1 MTDEQ
6 YFWDYYQNWEE
17 QHEWNEWCSE
27 WNVWNNS
34 TEQGELLNRFHYTSL
49 FLTLHPV

>member
-1 MTDEQ
+1 MKNECSNK
-6 YFWDYYQNWEE
+6 WEHENMNNILRILSNWEE

-34 TEQGELLNRFHYTSL
+34 TE
-49 FLTLHPV
+49 